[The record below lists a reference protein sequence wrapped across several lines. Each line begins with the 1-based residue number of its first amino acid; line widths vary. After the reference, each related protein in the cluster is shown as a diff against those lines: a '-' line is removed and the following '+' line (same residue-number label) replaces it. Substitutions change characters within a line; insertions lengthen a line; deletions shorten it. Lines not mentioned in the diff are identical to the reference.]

1 CWSQSVIFHRSRQ
14 KPSIISNS
22 PSLPR
27 WHDSNKRVSEKP
39 GAVHIQKSADDKKP
53 QAKSNADIESS
64 GLPDQT
70 QKTLKMI
77 RELKRQIEEKQ
88 QELQALMADQN
99 MDPEIKKSK
108 IGALVTKIAT
118 LSAGLATANNALVK
132 QARENKISPDQLQQA
147 QQLAAK

>member
-1 CWSQSVIFHRSRQ
+1 KF
-14 KPSIISNS
+14 
-22 PSLPR
+22 LT
-27 WHDSNKRVSEKP
+27 VS
-39 GAVHIQKSADDKKP
+39 
-53 QAKSNADIESS
+53 
-64 GLPDQT
+64 
-70 QKTLKMI
+70 
-77 RELKRQIEEKQ
+77 
-88 QELQALMADQN
+88 QALMADQN

>member
-1 CWSQSVIFHRSRQ
+1 MSSA
-14 KPSIISNS
+14 
-22 PSLPR
+22 
-27 WHDSNKRVSEKP
+27 
-39 GAVHIQKSADDKKP
+39 GIQKSADDNKP
-53 QAKSNADIESS
+53 KSNADIESS

-88 QELQALMADQN
+88 QELQSLMADQS

-108 IGALVTKIAT
+108 IGALVTEIST
-118 LSAGLATANNALVK
+118 LTAGLATANNALVK
-132 QARENKISPDQLQQA
+132 QARAHKISPDQLQQA